1 MFQNAVNA
9 DQVKSVMRSNCFVLE
24 KLYCSWCLAFQ
35 RQLGTLEGK
44 TPASIQFRKH
54 KATAKTAFQDCVVLR
69 K

>member
-1 MFQNAVNA
+1 
-9 DQVKSVMRSNCFVLE
+9 VLE